1 MPLTPAIKDRNMQV
15 LLDSDPCE
23 LKAQTVGEAIAAA
36 ATLAQTQGRLI
47 IDVIVD
53 GLRLSEQQLDS
64 AEQNDATAD
73 TVEFITAEPKELVL
87 QTFEDAAEA
96 LTDADTL
103 QKEAAELLQSDQ
115 SIICMDKLAE
125 ALSIWLTVQ
134 QAIVKGSQVVELQ
147 LDSISVKKI
156 PITES
161 IARLNE
167 NLQLL
172 RSALQQDDQ
181 VAVADALLYE
191 FPDIINEWR
200 TILEHL
206 QSLVE
211 RDMAG

>member
-1 MPLTPAIKDRNMQV
+1 MRI

-23 LKAQTVGEAIAAA
+23 MKAQTIGEAIATA

-53 GLRLSEQQLDS
+53 GSRWSEEQLDS
-64 AEQNDATAD
+64 AEHNGATAD
-73 TVEFITAEPKELVL
+73 TVEFITAEPRELVL
-87 QTFEDAAEA
+87 RTFEDAAEA
-96 LTDADTL
+96 LQDADIL

-147 LDSISVKKI
+147 LDSISVKKT

-181 VAVADALLYE
+181 IAVADALLYE
-191 FPDIINEWR
+191 FPDIINEWKA
-200 TILEHL
+200 ILEHL

-211 RDMAG
+211 REMIG

>member
-1 MPLTPAIKDRNMQV
+1 MQV

-23 LKAQTVGEAIAAA
+23 VKAQTVGQAISAAA
-36 ATLAQTQGRLI
+36 ALAQTRGRLI

-53 GLRLSEQQLDS
+53 GLRLSEQQLES
-64 AEQNDATAD
+64 AEQNDATAE

-103 QKEAAELLQSDQ
+103 QKEAAQLLQSDQ
-115 SIICMDKLAE
+115 SIVCMDKLAE

-147 LDSISVKKI
+147 LDNISVKKI

-191 FPDIINEWR
+191 FPDIIKEWR
-200 TILEHL
+200 TILEYL

-211 RDMAG
+211 REMTG

>member
-1 MPLTPAIKDRNMQV
+1 MQV
-15 LLDSDPCE
+15 LLDSDPCDM
-23 LKAQTVGEAIAAA
+23 KVQTIGEAIAAA

-53 GLRLSEQQLDS
+53 GLRLSEHQLDS
-64 AEQNDATAD
+64 ARQDDSIAETI
-73 TVEFITAEPKELVL
+73 EFITAEPKELVL

-115 SIICMDKLAE
+115 SIVCMDKLAE

-134 QAIVKGSQVVELQ
+134 QAIVKGAQVVELQ

-211 RDMAG
+211 REMTG

>member
-1 MPLTPAIKDRNMQV
+1 VLLHHRQV
-15 LLDSDPCE
+15 LSQLLGKLLE
-23 LKAQTVGEAIAAA
+23 V
-36 ATLAQTQGRLI
+36 RW
-47 IDVIVD
+47 
-53 GLRLSEQQLDS
+53 SEQQLDS
-64 AEQNDATAD
+64 AEQNDTTAE
-73 TVEFITAEPKELVL
+73 TIEFITAEPKELVL
-87 QTFEDAAEA
+87 QTFEDAADA
-96 LTDADTL
+96 LSDADAL

-147 LDSISVKKI
+147 LDSISVKKV

>member
-1 MPLTPAIKDRNMQV
+1 MQI

-23 LKAQTVGEAIAAA
+23 MKAQTVGEAIAAA

-53 GLRLSEQQLDS
+53 GLRWSEQQLDS
-64 AEQNDATAD
+64 AEQNDTTAE
-73 TVEFITAEPKELVL
+73 TIEFITAEPKELVL
-87 QTFEDAAEA
+87 QTFEDAADA
-96 LTDADTL
+96 LSDADAL

-147 LDSISVKKI
+147 LDSISVKKV

>member
-1 MPLTPAIKDRNMQV
+1 M
-15 LLDSDPCE
+15 
-23 LKAQTVGEAIAAA
+23 KAQTVGEAIAAA
-36 ATLAQTQGRLI
+36 ATLAQTRGRLI

-53 GLRLSEQQLDS
+53 GLRWSERQLDS
-64 AEQNDATAD
+64 AEHKDTTAE
-73 TVEFITAEPKELVL
+73 TIEFITAEPKELVL
-87 QTFEDAAEA
+87 QTFEDAADA
-96 LTDADTL
+96 LSDADAL

-115 SIICMDKLAE
+115 SIVCMDKLAE

-147 LDSISVKKI
+147 LDNISVKKI

-200 TILEHL
+200 TILEHIH
-206 QSLVE
+206 SLVE
-211 RDMAG
+211 REMTG

>member
-1 MPLTPAIKDRNMQV
+1 MQV

-23 LKAQTVGEAIAAA
+23 MKAQTVGEAIAAA
-36 ATLAQTQGRLI
+36 ATLAQTRGRLI

-53 GLRLSEQQLDS
+53 GLRWSEQQLDS
-64 AEQNDATAD
+64 AQQNDATAE
-73 TVEFITAEPKELVL
+73 TIEFITAEPKELVL

-96 LTDADTL
+96 LTDADAL
-103 QKEAAELLQSDQ
+103 QKEAAELLQADQ

-147 LDSISVKKI
+147 LDSISVNKI

>member
-1 MPLTPAIKDRNMQV
+1 MQI

-23 LKAQTVGEAIAAA
+23 MKAQTVGEAIATAA
-36 ATLAQTQGRLI
+36 KLAQTQGRLI

-53 GLRLSEQQLDS
+53 GLRWSEQQLDS
-64 AEQNDATAD
+64 AEQNDTTAE
-73 TVEFITAEPKELVL
+73 TIEFITAEPKELVL
-87 QTFEDAAEA
+87 QTFEDAADA
-96 LTDADTL
+96 LSDADAL

-147 LDSISVKKI
+147 LDSISVKKV

-211 RDMAG
+211 REMTG

>member
-1 MPLTPAIKDRNMQV
+1 MQI
-15 LLDSDPCE
+15 LLDSNPCE
-23 LKAQTVGEAIAAA
+23 MKAQTIGEAITAAGI
-36 ATLAQTQGRLI
+36 LAQSRGRLI

-53 GLRLSEQQLDS
+53 GSRWSEQQLDS
-64 AEQNDATAD
+64 AEHNNATAE
-73 TVEFITAEPKELVL
+73 TVEFISAEPKELVL

-96 LTDADTL
+96 LTDADEL
-103 QKEAAELLQSDQ
+103 QKEAAHLLQSDQ

-147 LDSISVKKI
+147 LDNISVNKI

-172 RSALQQDDQ
+172 RSAFEQNDQ
-181 VAVADALLYE
+181 IAVADALLYE
-191 FPDIINEWR
+191 FPDIIKEWR

-211 RDMAG
+211 REMTG

>member
-1 MPLTPAIKDRNMQV
+1 MQI

-23 LKAQTVGEAIAAA
+23 MKAQTVGEAIAAA
-36 ATLAQTQGRLI
+36 AALAQTQGRLI

-53 GLRLSEQQLDS
+53 GLRWSEQQLDS
-64 AEQNDATAD
+64 AEQNDTTAE

-87 QTFEDAAEA
+87 QTFEDAADA
-96 LTDADTL
+96 LSDADAL

-147 LDSISVKKI
+147 LDNISVKKV

>member
-1 MPLTPAIKDRNMQV
+1 MQV

-23 LKAQTVGEAIAAA
+23 MQAQTIGEAIAAA
-36 ATLAQTQGRLI
+36 STLAQTRGRLI
-47 IDVIVD
+47 VDIIVD
-53 GLRLSEQQLDS
+53 GSRWSEQQLDS
-64 AEQNDATAD
+64 AEHNGATAD
-73 TVEFITAEPKELVL
+73 TVEFITAEPRELVL
-87 QTFEDAAEA
+87 RTFEDAAEA
-96 LTDADTL
+96 LEDADIL

-147 LDSISVKKI
+147 LDNISVKKT

-181 VAVADALLYE
+181 IAVADALLYE
-191 FPDIINEWR
+191 FPDIINEWKS
-200 TILEHL
+200 ILEHL

-211 RDMAG
+211 REMAG

>member
-1 MPLTPAIKDRNMQV
+1 MQV

-23 LKAQTVGEAIAAA
+23 MKAQTVGEAIAAA
-36 ATLAQTQGRLI
+36 ATLAQTRGRLI

-53 GLRLSEQQLDS
+53 GLRWSEQQLDS
-64 AEQNDATAD
+64 AQQNDATAE
-73 TVEFITAEPKELVL
+73 TIEFITAEPKELVL

-96 LTDADTL
+96 LTDADAL
-103 QKEAAELLQSDQ
+103 QKEAAELLQADQ
-115 SIICMDKLAE
+115 SVICMDKLAE

-147 LDSISVKKI
+147 LDSISVKKV

>member
-1 MPLTPAIKDRNMQV
+1 M
-15 LLDSDPCE
+15 
-23 LKAQTVGEAIAAA
+23 KAQTVGEAIATAA
-36 ATLAQTQGRLI
+36 KLTQTQGRLI

-53 GLRLSEQQLDS
+53 GLRWSEQQLDS
-64 AEQNDATAD
+64 AEQKGATAE
-73 TVEFITAEPKELVL
+73 TIEFITAEPKELVL

-96 LTDADTL
+96 LADADAL
-103 QKEAAELLQSDQ
+103 QKEAAQLLQSDQ
-115 SIICMDKLAE
+115 SIVCMDKLAE

-147 LDSISVKKI
+147 LDSISVNKI

-191 FPDIINEWR
+191 FPDIIKEWR
-200 TILEHL
+200 SILEHL

-211 RDMAG
+211 REMTG

>member
-1 MPLTPAIKDRNMQV
+1 M
-15 LLDSDPCE
+15 
-23 LKAQTVGEAIAAA
+23 KAQTVGEAIAAA
-36 ATLAQTQGRLI
+36 AALAQTQGRLI

-53 GLRLSEQQLDS
+53 GLRWSEQQLDS
-64 AEQNDATAD
+64 AEQNDTTAE

-87 QTFEDAAEA
+87 QTFEDAADA
-96 LTDADTL
+96 LSDADAL

-147 LDSISVKKI
+147 LDSISVKKV

-211 RDMAG
+211 REMTG

>member
-1 MPLTPAIKDRNMQV
+1 MQI

-23 LKAQTVGEAIAAA
+23 MKAQTVGEAIAAA
-36 ATLAQTQGRLI
+36 AALAQTQGRLI

-53 GLRLSEQQLDS
+53 GLRWSEQQLDS
-64 AEQNDATAD
+64 AEQNDTTAE

-87 QTFEDAAEA
+87 QTFEDAADA
-96 LTDADTL
+96 LSDADAL

-147 LDSISVKKI
+147 LDSISVKKV

-211 RDMAG
+211 REMTG

>member
-1 MPLTPAIKDRNMQV
+1 MQV

-23 LKAQTVGEAIAAA
+23 MKAQTVGEAIAAA
-36 ATLAQTQGRLI
+36 ATLAQTRGRLI

-53 GLRLSEQQLDS
+53 GLRWSEQQLDS
-64 AEQNDATAD
+64 AQQNDATAE
-73 TVEFITAEPKELVL
+73 TIEFITAEPKELVL

-96 LTDADTL
+96 LTDADAL
-103 QKEAAELLQSDQ
+103 QKEAAELLQADQ

-147 LDSISVKKI
+147 LDSISVKKV